1 MTVNRLIDRYNR
13 RLNYLRIS
21 ITDRCNLSCIYCIP
35 QGIHSKLPHEEILS
49 YEEILRL
56 VRICV
61 GLGISK
67 VRVTGGEP
75 LVRKGVFDFLAN
87 LNSINGITDVSLTTN
102 GTGLKDRLEQI
113 RSAGIKRINISLDTL
128 NKHKYKKLTGFDK
141 FDEVWEG
148 ILSALDK
155 GFHPIKLNVV
165 ALKGM
170 NEDELEAFAELS
182 IKYPLHIRFIE
193 YMPIGTSTAEKGT
206 PLLTPEIKES
216 IRGIGKLIP
225 VKNSITD
232 GPAERYRFS
241 GAEGEL
247 GFISALSHHFCS
259 TCNRLRLTASGQI
272 RTCLLSDEQVDL
284 KSPLRS
290 GATDHQLAELIFHA
304 AQRKPS
310 RHQLTESD
318 ASSIVTTQ
326 MSSIGG

>member
-21 ITDRCNLSCIYCIP
+21 ITDRCNLNCIYCIP
-35 QGIHSKLPHEEILS
+35 QGIRSKLPHEEILR

-75 LVRKGVFDFLAN
+75 LVRKGVIDFLAS
-87 LNSINGITDVSLTTN
+87 LNSINGIIDVSLTTN
-102 GTGLKDRLEQI
+102 GTVLKDRLDQI

-128 NKHKYKKLTGFDK
+128 NRKKYKEITGFDK
-141 FDEVWEG
+141 FNAVWEG
-148 ILSALDK
+148 IMSALDK

-165 ALKGM
+165 ALKGR
-170 NEDELEAFAELS
+170 NDDELEAFAELS

-193 YMPIGTSTAEKGT
+193 HMPIGMSSAGEG
-206 PLLTPEIKES
+206 PRLLTPEIKER
-216 IRGIGKLIP
+216 IRGMGELIP

-232 GPAERYRFS
+232 GPAERYRLS

-247 GFISALSHHFCS
+247 GFISALSQHFCR

-284 KSPLRS
+284 KTPLRS
-290 GATDHQLAELIFHA
+290 GATDQQLAELIFHA

-310 RHQLTESD
+310 RHKLSESD